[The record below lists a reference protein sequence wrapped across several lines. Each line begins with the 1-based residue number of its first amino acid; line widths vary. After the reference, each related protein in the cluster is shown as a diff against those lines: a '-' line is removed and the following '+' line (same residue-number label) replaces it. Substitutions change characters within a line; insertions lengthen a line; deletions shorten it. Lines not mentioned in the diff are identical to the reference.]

1 MPAVVTSFVERT
13 KRFALRNL
21 FVRIAYQV
29 NIVRIRR
36 NRGAEAVQAPQDW
49 FKKGERLW
57 LDLGDVKG
65 RGEH

>member
-13 KRFALRNL
+13 MRFALRNL

-36 NRGAEAVQAPQDW
+36 NRGAEAVHPTGLIQ
-49 FKKGERLW
+49 ERRTF
-57 LDLGDVKG
+57 VA
-65 RGEH
+65 